1 MYFGYT
7 DLLKGVFSFIYG
19 ELNVFIFFGL
29 DWLGLVAQLHLAWVM
44 HDFLTTS
51 TKSDAIFF

>member
-19 ELNVFIFFGL
+19 ELVKRLYLFWFGL
-29 DWLGLVAQLHLAWVM
+29 VGLGGTVASRLGNA
-44 HDFLTTS
+44 
-51 TKSDAIFF
+51 